1 MRLINYKIYSMA
13 IVYLSLGSNKGDRVG
28 YVQQATS
35 LLSAISDETNN
46 FVQAKNSIQHSEIAN
61 NLTGAKETVNNS
73 NKVLKI
79 IRTSSLYE
87 TQPWLEKNTTWFVN
101 AVIEIKTNLS
111 PADLLA
117 ECLRIEKQLGRNRK
131 LEGHFGD
138 RTIDIDILFYD
149 KEIIKNEKLQIPHKY
164 LHQRAFILVPL
175 LEINPDFIH
184 PELNKSIA
192 QLHEELENPEM
203 VYLYGTRIDGI

>member
-1 MRLINYKIYSMA
+1 MA

-35 LLSAISDETNN
+35 LLSAINEETNDLTPTKSH
-46 FVQAKNSIQHSEIAN
+46 FEKIN
-61 NLTGAKETVNNS
+61 NIFQSKKTPPKEK
-73 NKVLKI
+73 KVFKV

-87 TQPWLEKNTTWFVN
+87 TQPWLEKKTTWFVN
-101 AVIEIKTNLS
+101 AIIETKTNLT
-111 PADLLA
+111 PQDLLT
-117 ECLRIEKQLGRNRK
+117 ECQRIEKQLGRNRE

-149 KEIIKNEKLQIPHKY
+149 KEIIHEENLQIPHKY
-164 LHQRAFILVPL
+164 LHQRAFILVPM
-175 LEINPDFIH
+175 LELNPDFVH
-184 PELNKSIA
+184 PELNKSMVE
-192 QLHEELENPEM
+192 LHEELENPEM

>member
-1 MRLINYKIYSMA
+1 MA
-13 IVYLSLGSNKGDRVG
+13 IAYLSLGSNKGDRVG

-35 LLSAISDETNN
+35 LLGAINDGPDDFTQ
-46 FVQAKNSIQHSEIAN
+46 VKDPLRHSEIAN
-61 NLTGAKETVNNS
+61 NITGTKEVVNSS

-111 PADLLA
+111 PENLLA
-117 ECLRIEKQLGRNRK
+117 ECMRIEKQLGRNRQ

-149 KEIIKNEKLQIPHKY
+149 KEIINSENLQIPHKF
-164 LHQRAFILVPL
+164 LHQRAFILVPM
-175 LEINPDFIH
+175 LELNPDFIH
-184 PELNKSIA
+184 PQFKKSMSL
-192 QLHEELENPEM
+192 LHEELENPEM
-203 VYLYGTRIDGI
+203 VYLYGTRIDGL